1 MKLLFSVLLFGA
13 ILNANAASIV
23 EVASRSGQFSTLL
36 KAAVEADLAD
46 TLSKDGPFTIF
57 APTDEAFAELPHGV
71 LTELLKKKN
80 KSQLADLLKYHVV
93 AGSYYSNEL
102 PLLPL
107 KTLNGQ
113 DVKFTVGSGSVFI
126 NGSQVLTADIEASNG
141 VIHVIDKVLI
151 PQKPA
156 SVVEV
161 ASRSGQ
167 FSTLLKAAVE
177 ADLADTLSKDGPFTI
192 FAPTDEAFAE
202 LPHGVLTELLK
213 KKNKSQLADLLKY
226 HVVAGSYYSNELP
239 LLPLKTLN
247 GQDVKFTVGSGSV
260 FINGSQV
267 LTADIEASNGVIHV
281 IDKVLIPQ
289 NSGAT
294 GSARSI
300 IMRGIRMGV
309 PHFNNGN
316 HSACAEIYEIT
327 LRSLLMLPQSEL
339 SKASREMISDSLKRV
354 TMMESPTDKAWE
366 AREIFDKLLASS
378 TGDSASVDPT
388 ENTYESAKSII
399 MRGIKMGVPHF
410 NNSNHSVCSE
420 IYEITL
426 RSLLIL
432 PESELIKTSREM
444 VSDSLKRVT
453 MMESFTDRAW
463 EARETFDKI
472 LASNTVNS
480 VSSNLTKETY
490 VTMSII
496 DRDYMMIK
504 WNGHDSVKLQRSSDF
519 RNWQT
524 IDESKGESKLMMPMG
539 SEIEFFRTIKEY
551 KN

>member
-71 LTELLKKKN
+71 LTELLKEKN

-156 SVVEV
+156 SIVEV

-213 KKNKSQLADLLKY
+213 EKNKSQLADLLKY

-294 GSARSI
+294 ESARSI

-339 SKASREMISDSLKRV
+339 SKASREMVSDSLKRV

-388 ENTYESAKSII
+388 ENTYETAKSII

-426 RSLLIL
+426 RSLLML
-432 PESELIKTSREM
+432 PESELSKTSREM

-463 EARETFDKI
+463 EARETFDKL

-539 SEIEFFRTIKEY
+539 SEIEFFRTIKE
-551 KN
+551 

>member
-1 MKLLFSVLLFGA
+1 MRLFLSILLFGVIQTA
-13 ILNANAASIV
+13 KPASLV

-46 TLSKDGPFTIF
+46 TLSIDGPFTIF

-71 LTELLKKKN
+71 LSELLKEKN
-80 KSQLADLLKYHVV
+80 KSQLANLLKYHVV
-93 AGSYYSNEL
+93 TGSYSSKEL

-156 SVVEV
+156 SLVEV

-177 ADLADTLSKDGPFTI
+177 ADLADTLSIDGPFTI

-202 LPHGVLTELLK
+202 LPHGVLSELLK
-213 KKNKSQLADLLKY
+213 EKNKSQLANLLKY
-226 HVVAGSYYSNELP
+226 HVVTGSYSSKELP

-289 NSGAT
+289 NSAVT
-294 GSARSI
+294 ESAKSI
-300 IMRGIRMGV
+300 IMRGIKMGV
-309 PHFNNGN
+309 PHFNHGN
-316 HSACAEIYEIT
+316 HSVCAEIYEIT
-327 LRSLLMLPQSEL
+327 LRSLLMLPESEL
-339 SKASREMISDSLKRV
+339 SKASREMVSDSLKKV
-354 TMMESPTDKAWE
+354 IMMESPTDKAWE
-366 AREIFDKLLASS
+366 ARETFDKLLATN
-378 TGDSASVDPT
+378 TGDSASVEPT
-388 ENTYESAKSII
+388 EETYESAKSII

-410 NNSNHSVCSE
+410 NHDNHSACAE

-426 RSLLIL
+426 RSLLML
-432 PESELIKTSREM
+432 PESELGKASQEM
-444 VSDSLKRVT
+444 VSDSLKQII
-453 MMESFTDRAW
+453 MMESPTDKAW
-463 EARETFDKI
+463 EARKTFDKL
-472 LASNTVNS
+472 LATNTGDSAS
-480 VSSNLTKETY
+480 VKPTEDTY

-496 DRDYMMIK
+496 DDGHMMIK
-504 WNGHDSVKLQRSSDF
+504 WKGHDSVKLQRSSDF

-524 IDESKGESKLMMPMG
+524 IDESKGESKLIMRIG
-539 SEIEFFRTIKEY
+539 SEIEFFRTVKE
-551 KN
+551 

>member
-1 MKLLFSVLLFGA
+1 MRLFLSILLFGV
-13 ILNANAASIV
+13 ILTANAANLV

-46 TLSKDGPFTIF
+46 TLSIDGPFTIF
-57 APTDEAFAELPHGV
+57 APTDKAFAELPHGV
-71 LTELLKKKN
+71 LSELLKEKN
-80 KSQLADLLKYHVV
+80 KSQLANLLKYHVV
-93 AGSYYSNEL
+93 AGSYSSNEL

-156 SVVEV
+156 SLVEV

-177 ADLADTLSKDGPFTI
+177 ADLADTLSIDGPFTI
-192 FAPTDEAFAE
+192 FAPTDKAFAE
-202 LPHGVLTELLK
+202 LPHGVLSELLK
-213 KKNKSQLADLLKY
+213 EKNKSQLANLLKY
-226 HVVAGSYYSNELP
+226 HVVAGSYSSNELP

-289 NSGAT
+289 NSAAAE
-294 GSARSI
+294 SAKSI

-309 PHFNNGN
+309 QHFNNGN

-327 LRSLLMLPQSEL
+327 LRSLLMLPESEL
-339 SKASREMISDSLKRV
+339 SKASQEMVSDSLKQII
-354 TMMESPTDKAWE
+354 MMESPTDKAWE
-366 AREIFDKLLASS
+366 ARETFDKLLAIN
-378 TGDSASVDPT
+378 TGDSASGNPT
-388 ENTYESAKSII
+388 E
-399 MRGIKMGVPHF
+399 
-410 NNSNHSVCSE
+410 
-420 IYEITL
+420 
-426 RSLLIL
+426 
-432 PESELIKTSREM
+432 
-444 VSDSLKRVT
+444 D
-453 MMESFTDRAW
+453 
-463 EARETFDKI
+463 
-472 LASNTVNS
+472 
-480 VSSNLTKETY
+480 TY

-496 DRDYMMIK
+496 DDGHMMIK
-504 WNGHDSVKLQRSSDF
+504 WKGHDSVKLQRSSDF

-524 IDESKGESKLMMPMG
+524 IDESKGESKFMMRIG
-539 SEIEFFRTIKEY
+539 SEIEFFRTVKE
-551 KN
+551 

>member
-1 MKLLFSVLLFGA
+1 MKIFFSVFLLGA

-57 APTDEAFAELPHGV
+57 APTNEAFAELPHGV
-71 LTELLKKKN
+71 LAELLKKKN
-80 KSQLADLLKYHVV
+80 KLQLADLLKYHVV
-93 AGSYYSNEL
+93 AGSY
-102 PLLPL
+102 
-107 KTLNGQ
+107 
-113 DVKFTVGSGSVFI
+113 
-126 NGSQVLTADIEASNG
+126 
-141 VIHVIDKVLI
+141 H
-151 PQKPA
+151 
-156 SVVEV
+156 
-161 ASRSGQ
+161 
-167 FSTLLKAAVE
+167 
-177 ADLADTLSKDGPFTI
+177 
-192 FAPTDEAFAE
+192 
-202 LPHGVLTELLK
+202 
-213 KKNKSQLADLLKY
+213 
-226 HVVAGSYYSNELP
+226 SNELP

-294 GSARSI
+294 ESARSI

-339 SKASREMISDSLKRV
+339 SKASREMVSDSLKRV

-426 RSLLIL
+426 RSLLML
-432 PESELIKTSREM
+432 PESELSKTSREM
-444 VSDSLKRVT
+444 VSDTFKRVT

-463 EARETFDKI
+463 ETRETFDKL

>member
-1 MKLLFSVLLFGA
+1 MKIFFSVFLLGA

-71 LTELLKKKN
+71 LTELLKEKN

-93 AGSYYSNEL
+93 AGSY
-102 PLLPL
+102 
-107 KTLNGQ
+107 
-113 DVKFTVGSGSVFI
+113 
-126 NGSQVLTADIEASNG
+126 
-141 VIHVIDKVLI
+141 H
-151 PQKPA
+151 
-156 SVVEV
+156 
-161 ASRSGQ
+161 
-167 FSTLLKAAVE
+167 
-177 ADLADTLSKDGPFTI
+177 
-192 FAPTDEAFAE
+192 
-202 LPHGVLTELLK
+202 
-213 KKNKSQLADLLKY
+213 
-226 HVVAGSYYSNELP
+226 SNELP

-294 GSARSI
+294 ESARSI

-327 LRSLLMLPQSEL
+327 LRSLLMIPQSEL
-339 SKASREMISDSLKRV
+339 SKASREMVSDSLKRV

-378 TGDSASVDPT
+378 TGDSESVDPT

-426 RSLLIL
+426 RSLLML
-432 PESELIKTSREM
+432 PESELSKTSREM

-463 EARETFDKI
+463 EARETFDKL

-539 SEIEFFRTIKEY
+539 SEIKFFRTIKE
-551 KN
+551 